1 MSMVKRFTE
10 EQFMERVNY
19 LWQQFHTRPE
29 MQGISYEDFKKECF
43 EEFRKQNQMSDKEL
57 DFYRKNNYNNIV
69 RETDKLLTP
78 QEKQKLNEQDQKTI
92 TIQDEMKFN
101 NGMNMVNGKDKNL

>member
-1 MSMVKRFTE
+1 MTKRFTE
-10 EQFMERVNY
+10 EQFIQRVNY
-19 LWQQFHTRPE
+19 LWEQFHTRPE
-29 MQGISYEDFKKECF
+29 MYGVSYEDFKKECF

-78 QEKQKLNEQDQKTI
+78 QEKQKLNEQDNKTI
-92 TIQDEMKFN
+92 TIQDEMKFRDKED
-101 NGMNMVNGKDKNL
+101 MVNGDKNL